1 MSAERVQV
9 REKVLSV
16 NDQLAAENRALL
28 ADSGVYSV
36 NLISSPGSGKT
47 TLLERTVDLLRE
59 KLRVA
64 VVAGDVQTRR
74 DAERLER
81 HGVPVQAIETGGG
94 CHLDARQVAK
104 TLAAMDIR
112 QLDLLLIENVGN
124 LVCPASFD
132 LGESAKIVLMSV
144 TEGED
149 KPLKYP
155 AAFRRSKALVLTKI
169 DLVPHLQFSPES
181 AIENARSI
189 NPDLSVFSTSSFSGA
204 GLEAW
209 ADWLAAEVESCR
221 RSARGA
227 RS

>member
-1 MSAERVQV
+1 M
-9 REKVLSV
+9 
-16 NDQLAAENRALL
+16 RA
-28 ADSGVYSV
+28 
-36 NLISSPGSGKT
+36 
-47 TLLERTVDLLRE
+47 

-74 DAERLER
+74 DAERLEQ
-81 HGVPVQAIETGGG
+81 HGIPVEAIETGGG

-104 TLAAMDIR
+104 TLAAFTVWP
-112 QLDLLLIENVGN
+112 LDLLFIENVGN
-124 LVCPASFD
+124 LVCPSSFD

-169 DLVPHLQFSPES
+169 DLVPHLQFSPEQ
-181 AIENARSI
+181 AIENAFSI
-189 NPDLSVFSTSSFSGA
+189 NPNLAVFSTSSISGE

-209 ADWLAAEVESCR
+209 AEWLTAEVEWCQ
-221 RSARGA
+221 RSAKGA
-227 RS
+227 GS